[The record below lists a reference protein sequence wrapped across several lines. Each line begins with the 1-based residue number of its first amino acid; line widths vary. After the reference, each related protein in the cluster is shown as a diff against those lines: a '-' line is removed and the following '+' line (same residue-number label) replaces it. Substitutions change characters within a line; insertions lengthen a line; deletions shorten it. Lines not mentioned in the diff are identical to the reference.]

1 MIKQTFDEVFT
12 FETLYRAHLRGR
24 LAKRDKLPLVRFES
38 SLLENIYKIYRSLK
52 DGTFKISNYNHFTIY
67 EPKKREIQT
76 LRYCDRVVQHVICDD
91 VLQPYFSKRAILD
104 NAVCQVGK
112 GTHFA
117 LERFENMLRGHV
129 KKNGVTG
136 YFLKCD
142 ILKYFPSIPHDRLM
156 KIFCSEFADTR
167 LKNLLSQ
174 VIDSYH
180 TDIEYLEN
188 YGYDCLTPDPARS
201 GRGIPIGNQ
210 TSQVFGMFYLNPVDR
225 LVKERLRVKVYSRY
239 MDDFVLVH
247 CDKEFLRYA
256 LSEITEK

>member
-52 DGTFKISNYNHFTIY
+52 DGTFKISNYNHFIVY

-129 KKNGVTG
+129 KKNGV
-136 YFLKCD
+136 LNSK
-142 ILKYFPSIPHDRLM
+142 
-156 KIFCSEFADTR
+156 
-167 LKNLLSQ
+167 
-174 VIDSYH
+174 
-180 TDIEYLEN
+180 
-188 YGYDCLTPDPARS
+188 
-201 GRGIPIGNQ
+201 GR
-210 TSQVFGMFYLNPVDR
+210 V
-225 LVKERLRVKVYSRY
+225 
-239 MDDFVLVH
+239 
-247 CDKEFLRYA
+247 
-256 LSEITEK
+256 